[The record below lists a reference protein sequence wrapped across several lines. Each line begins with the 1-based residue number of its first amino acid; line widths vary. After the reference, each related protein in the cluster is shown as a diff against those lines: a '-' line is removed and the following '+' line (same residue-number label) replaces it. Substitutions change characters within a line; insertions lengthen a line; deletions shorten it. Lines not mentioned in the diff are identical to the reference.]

1 MSRIICSECQAALST
16 HAEACHACGYP
27 VMARG
32 QPALPTDEETVSA
45 TLKEYRLMQVAGIGL
60 SCAGFLAV
68 LADALV
74 FAGVSVTVG
83 IGTYMTGLLGAW
95 WNSTE

>member
-1 MSRIICSECQAALST
+1 MSRILCSECQAALST
-16 HAEACHACGYP
+16 HAEACRECGYP

-32 QPALPTDEETVSA
+32 QPASPTDKETVPAS
-45 TLKEYRLMQVAGIGL
+45 LKEYRLMQLAGIGL

>member
-1 MSRIICSECQAALST
+1 MSRIICSECRAALSM
-16 HAEACHACGYP
+16 HAEACHECGYP

-32 QPALPTDEETVSA
+32 QPASPTERETDSA
-45 TLKEYRLMQVAGIGL
+45 PLKEYKLMQLAGIGL
-60 SCAGFLAV
+60 SCAGFVAV

-74 FAGVSVTVG
+74 LAGVSVTVG

-95 WNSTE
+95 WNSAE